1 MATPIAMPSPTRL
14 FFDSGSDAISIHSR
28 SDSLSSVD
36 HKFHKL
42 RKGATHTTTADQLT
56 GDRQCD
62 SQLQAPARPFQLS
75 ADEVAHEVEVS
86 RRDVLSAG

>member
-1 MATPIAMPSPTRL
+1 
-14 FFDSGSDAISIHSR
+14 
-28 SDSLSSVD
+28 VD

-56 GDRQCD
+56 EDRQCD
-62 SQLQAPARPFQLS
+62 SQLQAPARPFHLS